1 MSDSSR
7 DIIVIRQSVAPPLK
21 VLEDCEDCGEHPPAH
36 LTASG
41 EPSFQ
46 IFHICVFIIYLTA
59 NDHAILLPSW
69 QLLKGNGDRER
80 KGFTQSGP
88 GKARCEEVPGTG
100 KQVEGHS
107 FPDPLAPETRL
118 SLGPSRGSCWPPK
131 GAYGKAISFQK
142 HLLPLLQLFPSFRTP
157 LLSKALR
164 LQSQVPKWLHQAR
177 GRNRAQ
183 SSEVASRKQR
193 GESKRQKHKRHLAL
207 SLTSSQD
214 FCALKRGIQELGR
227 SCKWPDGAMVGLSA
241 HHRPFCCQ
249 LLVLFCLLHPGAS
262 DQPHSTSN
270 NPGEEALSI
279 QGVRGSSVELDCRPG
294 PAPVAVLWSFTPLGS
309 LALRPVAVANGASS
323 RVESGAK
330 ALGVV
335 SLRNSSLV
343 IEELRESARGHFL
356 CQTLLVSD
364 GQVHTTYLY
373 LTLAVLEPR
382 LQLDPVNRTHLG
394 WYRCSASNAINQLSS
409 DGAFLD
415 VIYGPD
421 KPVITVE
428 PLGFTEDGFW
438 ASEREEVTLSCLA
451 ASNPPSHYVW
461 FRDDSQVHLGP
472 TYIIARAS
480 RTHTGLYTC
489 LAHNSHLDTHTQS
502 TVQLTIYYPPKGQP
516 SCAVLP
522 TLGVVTLLCTWS
534 GGFPKAQLHWEGPQ
548 GIGPTAPNN
557 VTWSYTATGLPNGSI
572 FTCMGQHPTLAMP
585 ILCRVTLWEPPRSPT
600 CGTTA
605 TVGDQFIMLSCE
617 WPGGEPPAM
626 LSWLDGHQQSLGDPS
641 SSPAVYLLQAQRDLA
656 GREFICH
663 GSHPLKGPGSH
674 CRLRLEAPQLAV
686 AEPRVSVLEGEEAW
700 LGCALQQGTPP
711 ARLLWLGPQQQ
722 PLEQSAYGFM
732 LHPEGTHLR
741 LQVRD
746 ADPAHHRGTYQCVAH
761 NAVGNS
767 SQSVLLEVLRY
778 PAPPNVTIS
787 RLTYRRQRREVQLQW
802 AIYGPGNLTGFLV
815 QQRASVPS
823 SEAGAWEV
831 AASDIEPESRNRL
844 LGGLDPAVLYAFRIL
859 AMNHHTAGHPSEVKT
874 PVDPAFSA
882 YPAVLGAAG
891 TGMVVALAISLLV
904 FQYAARH
911 PHTFPWSTGS
921 IGGDPGK
928 ALRHQQ
934 ALKQQR
940 PPQVQTLCKNP
951 LRHQ

>member
-1 MSDSSR
+1 MDRVNYQDS
-7 DIIVIRQSVAPPLK
+7 
-21 VLEDCEDCGEHPPAH
+21 
-36 LTASG
+36 
-41 EPSFQ
+41 
-46 IFHICVFIIYLTA
+46 
-59 NDHAILLPSW
+59 
-69 QLLKGNGDRER
+69 
-80 KGFTQSGP
+80 
-88 GKARCEEVPGTG
+88 
-100 KQVEGHS
+100 
-107 FPDPLAPETRL
+107 
-118 SLGPSRGSCWPPK
+118 
-131 GAYGKAISFQK
+131 
-142 HLLPLLQLFPSFRTP
+142 
-157 LLSKALR
+157 
-164 LQSQVPKWLHQAR
+164 
-177 GRNRAQ
+177 
-183 SSEVASRKQR
+183 
-193 GESKRQKHKRHLAL
+193 
-207 SLTSSQD
+207 
-214 FCALKRGIQELGR
+214 CALKRGIQGLGR
-227 SCKWPDGAMVGLSA
+227 SCKWPDRAMVGLSA
-241 HHRPFCCQ
+241 HYRPFCLQ
-249 LLVLFCLLHPGAS
+249 LLVLFCLLHPGAP
-262 DQPHSTSN
+262 DQPHPTSN

-294 PAPVAVLWSFTPLGS
+294 PVPVAVLWSFTPLGS
-309 LALRPVAVANGASS
+309 LVLRPVAVTDGASS

-343 IEELRESARGHFL
+343 IEQLREDARGHFL

-373 LTLAVLEPR
+373 LTLAVLVPVSKPRVHLSDPSPIEGVSVVVTCAVREGTEPLTFSWRHHTPQRPEEVLVGLSEPR
-382 LQLDPVNRTHLG
+382 LLLDPVNRTHLG
-394 WYRCSASNAINQLSS
+394 WYRCSVSNAINQLSS

-461 FRDDSQVHLGP
+461 FREDSQVHVGP

-489 LAHNSHLDTHTQS
+489 LAHNSHLDTHTQA
-502 TVQLTIYYPPKGQP
+502 TVQLTIYYPPKGKP

-522 TLGVVTLLCTWS
+522 TPGVVTLLCTWS

-548 GIGPTAPNN
+548 GIGPTAPSN

-572 FTCMGQHPTLAMP
+572 FTCLGQHPTLAMP

-605 TVGDQFIMLSCE
+605 TVGDQFVMLSCE

-626 LSWLDGHQQSLGDPS
+626 LSWLDRHQQSLGDPS
-641 SSPAVYLLQAQRDLA
+641 SSPAVYLLQAQSDLA
-656 GREFICH
+656 GREFTCQ
-663 GSHPLKGPGSH
+663 GSHPLRAPGSH

-700 LGCALQQGTPP
+700 LGCVLRQGTPP
-711 ARLLWLGPQQQ
+711 AQLLWLGPQQQ

-746 ADPAHHRGTYQCVAH
+746 ADPAHHRGTYQCVAR

-823 SEAGAWEV
+823 SEARAWEV
-831 AASDIEPESRNRL
+831 AASDIEPESRDRR
-844 LGGLDPAVLYAFRIL
+844 LGGLDPGVLYAFRIL

-891 TGMVVALAISLLV
+891 TGMVVALAVSLLV

-911 PHTFPWSTGS
+911 PHTFPCEWRNERMGCLT
-921 IGGDPGK
+921 P
-928 ALRHQQ
+928 
-934 ALKQQR
+934 
-940 PPQVQTLCKNP
+940 
-951 LRHQ
+951 

>member
-1 MSDSSR
+1 
-7 DIIVIRQSVAPPLK
+7 
-21 VLEDCEDCGEHPPAH
+21 
-36 LTASG
+36 
-41 EPSFQ
+41 
-46 IFHICVFIIYLTA
+46 
-59 NDHAILLPSW
+59 
-69 QLLKGNGDRER
+69 
-80 KGFTQSGP
+80 
-88 GKARCEEVPGTG
+88 
-100 KQVEGHS
+100 
-107 FPDPLAPETRL
+107 
-118 SLGPSRGSCWPPK
+118 
-131 GAYGKAISFQK
+131 
-142 HLLPLLQLFPSFRTP
+142 
-157 LLSKALR
+157 
-164 LQSQVPKWLHQAR
+164 
-177 GRNRAQ
+177 
-183 SSEVASRKQR
+183 
-193 GESKRQKHKRHLAL
+193 
-207 SLTSSQD
+207 
-214 FCALKRGIQELGR
+214 
-227 SCKWPDGAMVGLSA
+227 MVGLSA

-309 LALRPVAVANGASS
+309 LALRPVAVTNGASS

-373 LTLAVLEPR
+373 LTLAVLVPVSKPRVHLSDPSPIEGASVVVTCAVREGTEPLTFSWRHHTPQRPEEVLVGLSEPR
-382 LQLDPVNRTHLG
+382 IQLDPVNRTHLG

-438 ASEREEVTLSCLA
+438 ASEKEEVTLSCLA

-489 LAHNSHLDTHTQS
+489 LAHNSHLDSHTQS

-557 VTWSYTATGLPNGSI
+557 VTWSYTATGLLNGSI

-585 ILCRVTLWEPPRSPT
+585 ILCRVTVWEPPKSPT

-641 SSPAVYLLQAQRDLA
+641 SSPAVYLLQAQGDLA
-656 GREFICH
+656 GREFTCQ

-823 SEAGAWEV
+823 SETGAWEV
-831 AASDIEPESRNRL
+831 AASDIEPDSRDRR
-844 LGGLDPAVLYAFRIL
+844 LGGLDPGVLYAFRIL

-891 TGMVVALAISLLV
+891 TGMVVALAVSLLA

-911 PHTFPWSTGS
+911 PHTFPCLSRLLVPMKHRQHQRRSRESTEAPAGTETATTTS
-921 IGGDPGK
+921 SSDP
-928 ALRHQQ
+928 
-934 ALKQQR
+934 
-940 PPQVQTLCKNP
+940 VQESTEAPVKVTLTVTATP
-951 LRHQ
+951 GVQ